1 MSFVDKILNT
11 FKLSETKTTHRTS
24 ALSTTDNLTKAKTI
38 YFRNGQ
44 LYKLDPPNSFSWYD
58 AKFLV
63 SNGKKYDLESIY
75 DLHRLPI
82 PTFDSIDILN
92 GYGITGSL
100 EYVLKMKAA
109 NLRNKGLIK
118 ESDCLY
124 KRIHLFL
131 AASGN
136 NYRSKDYLDYSHILL
151 TECKLEKYEQEKQ
164 FINEYLKTIPNKPF
178 ELLDRK
184 KLLDQILENCEKWHT
199 DYVVIDA
206 FCGCCAEC
214 NKLQGRVYS
223 ISGKSKIFPKLP
235 DHIREYGCIHPGC
248 RHFISVYFFD
258 SNVKNT
264 IHDKFG
270 HDVDAIQ
277 ASQRPYIDDRSTAEK
292 EAYLNYLK
300 QKENERQK
308 EIDELEYY
316 TILAKLP
323 DIAPKSFG
331 GYRRMKN
338 QQTKNYLKIEKVAK
352 ENGIKI
358 SERLEK

>member
-24 ALSTTDNLTKAKTI
+24 ALSTTDNLSKAKTI

-151 TECKLEKYEQEKQ
+151 TECNRK
-164 FINEYLKTIPNKPF
+164 LKTYG
-178 ELLDRK
+178 K
-184 KLLDQILENCEKWHT
+184 KLLNMATKRFLPMNTARFRRRSNRQ
-199 DYVVIDA
+199 
-206 FCGCCAEC
+206 
-214 NKLQGRVYS
+214 LQS
-223 ISGKSKIFPKLP
+223 
-235 DHIREYGCIHPGC
+235 
-248 RHFISVYFFD
+248 
-258 SNVKNT
+258 
-264 IHDKFG
+264 
-270 HDVDAIQ
+270 
-277 ASQRPYIDDRSTAEK
+277 
-292 EAYLNYLK
+292 
-300 QKENERQK
+300 
-308 EIDELEYY
+308 
-316 TILAKLP
+316 
-323 DIAPKSFG
+323 
-331 GYRRMKN
+331 
-338 QQTKNYLKIEKVAK
+338 
-352 ENGIKI
+352 
-358 SERLEK
+358 